1 MADVLIGNYT
11 ARFDASGR
19 IKVPEKFRE
28 VLEAKYGRELF
39 VTSFTDESVQIYPLA
54 VWLEMTGTA
63 SEGALHL
70 RPDVRKFMLRVN
82 RTGSRH
88 ELDSKGR
95 VLISQSLREKARLEE
110 EVEVI
115 GLSNHLEVWNKDA
128 LDRLLE
134 EKPLSEADLESIA
147 RLVPRGPSE

>member
-1 MADVLIGNYT
+1 MSDVLIGSYS

-19 IKVPEKFRE
+19 IKIPEKFRE
-28 VLEAKYGRELF
+28 AIEASYGTELV
-39 VTSFTDESVQIYPLA
+39 VTAMTDESVQIYPLQ
-54 VWLEMTGTA
+54 VWLGMTGMA
-63 SEGALHL
+63 SEAAVHL

-95 VLISQSLREKARLEE
+95 VLISQALREKARLQD

-115 GLSNHLEVWNKDA
+115 GLSNHLEVWNKNA
-128 LDRLLE
+128 LDKILE
-134 EKPLSEADLESIA
+134 EKPLSDADFENIA
-147 RLVPRGPSE
+147 RLVPRGKTE

>member
-1 MADVLIGNYT
+1 MADVLIGSYS

-28 VLEAKYGRELF
+28 VIQTQYGRELF
-39 VTSFTDESVQIYPLA
+39 VTSLTDESVQIYPLA

>member
-1 MADVLIGNYT
+1 MSDVLIGSYS

-19 IKVPEKFRE
+19 IKIPEKFRE
-28 VLEAKYGRELF
+28 AIEASYGKELF
-39 VTSFTDESVQIYPLA
+39 VTAMTDESVQIYPLQ
-54 VWLEMTGTA
+54 VWLGMTGMA
-63 SEGALHL
+63 SEAAVHL

-95 VLISQSLREKARLEE
+95 VLISQALREKARLQD

-115 GLSNHLEVWNKDA
+115 GLSNHLEVWNKNA
-128 LDRLLE
+128 LDKILE
-134 EKPLSEADLESIA
+134 EKPLSDADFENIA
-147 RLVPRGPSE
+147 RLVPRGKTE

>member
-1 MADVLIGNYT
+1 MSDVLIGSYS

-19 IKVPEKFRE
+19 IKIPEKFRE
-28 VLEAKYGRELF
+28 AIEASYGKDLF
-39 VTSFTDESVQIYPLA
+39 VTAMTDESVQIYPLS
-54 VWLEMTGTA
+54 VWLEMTGMA
-63 SEGALHL
+63 SEAAVHL

-95 VLISQSLREKARLEE
+95 ILISQALREKARLQD

-128 LDRLLE
+128 LDKILE
-134 EKPLSEADLESIA
+134 EKPLSDADFENIA
-147 RLVPRGPSE
+147 RLIPRGKTE

>member
-19 IKVPEKFRE
+19 IKIPEKFRD
-28 VLEAKYGRELF
+28 VIQTSYGRELF
-39 VTSFTDESVQIYPLA
+39 VTSLKDESVQIYPLA
-54 VWLEMTGTA
+54 VWLEMTGMTT
-63 SEGALHL
+63 EGAVHL

-82 RTGSRH
+82 RNGSRH

-95 VLISQSLREKARLEE
+95 VLISQALREKARLQE

-134 EKPLSEADLESIA
+134 EKPLSDADFESIA
-147 RLVPRGPSE
+147 RLIPRGKTE

>member
-11 ARFDASGR
+11 ARCDASGR
-19 IKVPEKFRE
+19 IKIPEKFRE
-28 VLEAKYGRELF
+28 VIQTKHGRELF
-39 VTSFTDESVQIYPLA
+39 VTSLTDESVQVYPLA

-63 SEGALHL
+63 AEGALHL

-82 RTGSRH
+82 RTGARH

-95 VLISQSLREKARLEE
+95 VLISQALREKARLEE

-134 EKPLSEADLESIA
+134 EKPLSDADLESIA
-147 RLVPRGPSE
+147 RLIPRGPSE